1 MKAAC
6 LLAAALACG
15 GCAGGAAVS
24 VPHSYDLGIGVPG
37 ARLAGVRVMP
47 VRAVAPFDGVE
58 MQYRL
63 AWRNAAELSAF
74 AHSRWAAT
82 PGELLRKQLLRAS
95 GEGIANCALEI
106 ELQEFSQVFA
116 SQTESEA
123 RIEMRAQLLGPK
135 GRLGARSL
143 RVSEPGGGADATGGV
158 AALSRATD
166 RVTGELAA
174 WIASQPDCR

>member
-1 MKAAC
+1 MRSAW

-15 GCAGGAAVS
+15 GCAGSAPVTL
-24 VPHSYDLGIGVPG
+24 PRTFDLGIGVPG

-47 VRAVAPFDGVE
+47 VRAAAPFDGVE

-74 AHSRWAAT
+74 AQSRWAAP

-123 RIEMRAQLLGPK
+123 RLEVRAQLLGPK
-135 GRLGARSL
+135 GRLGARSIH
-143 RVSEPGGGADATGGV
+143 VSEPGAGADATGGV

-166 RVTGELAA
+166 RMTGELAA